1 MCHKATILARGWIA
15 GLLLSALAGSGIAS
29 AQTALRVGGGFPPDW
44 RRIGNS
50 AVELALASPAS
61 GPVDRVWFGGDGS
74 LVYVRT
80 RSGKVFET
88 SDFENWR
95 PSSAAPPPPGQDA
108 AVSSGSLPAGARAVR
123 ANPSSSPRLYAYGG
137 QVYRSDDG
145 GLSWAN
151 LTAYQRD
158 SIIGNGMTDLAV
170 SPRDADEVVVSNE
183 FGVWRSLDAG
193 VSWTGLNDALP
204 NLPARRFLGLPQGS
218 RGVRLI
224 AEDLAAIEW
233 APGEKQAWRPVR
245 DLQATQEILAHRALS
260 ESLGAEITAMSVAGD
275 VVYAG
280 ASDGRIW
287 VSLDRGRN
295 WRTPWQTEGGPVEGL
310 FTDPKDPRLALAA
323 LGADPRG
330 GTGQHVLRTLNAGQ
344 FWDDL
349 TSDLP
354 EAAAHGVTADRA
366 SGTVY
371 LATDRGVFFTRA
383 DLLSAGPATSWTAL
397 GGNLPAAPALDVR
410 LDPEGNQ
417 LFVLLQGYGIHAALA
432 PHRLGNLRL
441 VNAADFS
448 QRPAAP
454 GSLLSV
460 LGGRIQAARAG
471 ELSFPVLARSQTE
484 SQIQV
489 PFEAQGGS
497 IGLTVDAD
505 KGRVLLG
512 LPLQNVS
519 PAIFVDRD
527 GTPLV
532 LNADSGVLL
541 DAMNPARS
549 NARVQILSTGLGKVR
564 PDWPTGLAGPIEN
577 PPQVVAPLRAYLDRV
592 PVEVSRAVLAPGY
605 IGLYLVEVQLPSI
618 LNAGPAELYLE
629 AEGQSSNRV
638 RIYLEP

>member
-1 MCHKATILARGWIA
+1 MCHKATILGRGWVA
-15 GLLLSALAGSGIAS
+15 GLLLSALMAGSLAS
-29 AQTALRVGGGFPPDW
+29 AQTALPARNGFRPDW

-61 GPVDRVWFGGDGS
+61 GPADRVWFAGDGS
-74 LVYVRT
+74 LLYVRT
-80 RSGKVFET
+80 RSGKVFQT

-95 PSSAAPPPPGQDA
+95 PSSASPPPAERDA
-108 AVSSGSLPAGARAVR
+108 AVSSSSLPPGARAVP
-123 ANPSSSPRLYAYGG
+123 ANRSSSLRLYAYAG

-151 LTAYQRD
+151 LTAYQRE

-183 FGVWRSLDAG
+183 FGVWRSLDGG
-193 VSWTGLNDALP
+193 VSWAGLNDALP

-218 RGVRLI
+218 RGVRVI
-224 AEDLAAIEW
+224 AEDLGVIEW

-245 DLQATQEILAHRALS
+245 DPQVTQEIAPRRAFS
-260 ESLGAEITAMSVAGD
+260 ELLGTEITALSMAGD
-275 VVYAG
+275 MVYAG
-280 ASDGRIW
+280 ALDGRIW

-295 WRTPWQTEGGPVEGL
+295 WRTPWQTEGGPVEDL

-330 GTGQHVLRTLNAGQ
+330 GTGQQVLRTVNAGQ

-354 EAAAHGVTADRA
+354 EAAAHAVTADLS

-383 DLLSAGPATSWTAL
+383 DLLAAGPATSWTPLA
-397 GGNLPAAPALDVR
+397 GNLPAAPALDVK

-432 PHRLGNLRL
+432 PHRLGSLRL

-471 ELSFPVLARSQTE
+471 ELSFPVLAASQTE

-489 PFEAQGGS
+489 PFEARGRS
-497 IGLTVDAD
+497 IALAVEAGQ
-505 KGRVLLG
+505 GRVLLG

-541 DAMNPARS
+541 DAMNPARTNS
-549 NARVQILSTGLGKVR
+549 RVQILTTGLGKVR
-564 PDWPTGLAGPIEN
+564 PDWPTGLAAPIEN
-577 PPQVVAPLRAYLDRV
+577 PPQVVAPLRAYLDGA
-592 PVEVSRAVLAPGY
+592 PVEVTRAALASGY
-605 IGLYLVEVQLPSI
+605 IGLYLVEVQLPAI

-638 RIYLEP
+638 RIYIEP

>member
-1 MCHKATILARGWIA
+1 MCHKATILGRGWVA
-15 GLLLSALAGSGIAS
+15 GLLLSALMVGSLAS
-29 AQTALRVGGGFPPDW
+29 AQTALPARNGFRPDW

-61 GPVDRVWFGGDGS
+61 GPADRVWFAGDGS
-74 LVYVRT
+74 LLYVRT
-80 RSGKVFET
+80 RSGKVFQT

-95 PSSAAPPPPGQDA
+95 PGSASPPPAERDA
-108 AVSSGSLPAGARAVR
+108 AVSSSSLPPGARAVP
-123 ANPSSSPRLYAYGG
+123 ANRSSSLRLYAYAG

-151 LTAYQRD
+151 LTAYQRE

-183 FGVWRSLDAG
+183 FGVWRSLDGG
-193 VSWTGLNDALP
+193 VSWAGLNDALP

-218 RGVRLI
+218 RGVRVI
-224 AEDLAAIEW
+224 AEDLGVIEW

-245 DLQATQEILAHRALS
+245 DPQVTQEIAPRRAFS
-260 ESLGAEITAMSVAGD
+260 ELLGTEITALSMAGD
-275 VVYAG
+275 MVYAG
-280 ASDGRIW
+280 ALDGRIW

-295 WRTPWQTEGGPVEGL
+295 WRTPWQTEGGPVEDL

-330 GTGQHVLRTLNAGQ
+330 GTGQQVLRTVNAGQ

-354 EAAAHGVTADRA
+354 EAAAHAVTADLS

-383 DLLSAGPATSWTAL
+383 DLLAAGPATSWTPLA
-397 GGNLPAAPALDVR
+397 GNLPAAPALDVK

-471 ELSFPVLARSQTE
+471 ELSFPVLAASQTE

-489 PFEAQGGS
+489 PFEARGRS
-497 IGLTVDAD
+497 IALAVEAGQ
-505 KGRVLLG
+505 GRVLLG
-512 LPLQNVS
+512 LPLQHVS

-541 DAMNPARS
+541 DAMNPARTNS
-549 NARVQILSTGLGKVR
+549 RVQILTTGLGKVR
-564 PDWPTGLAGPIEN
+564 PDWPTGLAAPIEN
-577 PPQVVAPLRAYLDRV
+577 PPQVVAPLRAYLDGA
-592 PVEVSRAVLAPGY
+592 PVEVTRAALASGY
-605 IGLYLVEVQLPSI
+605 IGLYLVEVQLPAI

-638 RIYLEP
+638 RIYIEP

>member
-1 MCHKATILARGWIA
+1 MCHKATILGRGWVA
-15 GLLLSALAGSGIAS
+15 GLLLSALMAGSLAS
-29 AQTALRVGGGFPPDW
+29 AQTALPARNGFRPDW

-61 GPVDRVWFGGDGS
+61 GPADRVWFAGDGS
-74 LVYVRT
+74 LLYVRT
-80 RSGKVFET
+80 RSGKVFQT

-95 PSSAAPPPPGQDA
+95 PGSASPPPAERDA
-108 AVSSGSLPAGARAVR
+108 AVSSSSLPPGARAVP
-123 ANPSSSPRLYAYGG
+123 ANRSSSLRLYAYAG

-151 LTAYQRD
+151 LTAYQRE

-183 FGVWRSLDAG
+183 FGVWRSLDGG
-193 VSWTGLNDALP
+193 VSWAGLNDALP

-218 RGVRLI
+218 RGVRVI
-224 AEDLAAIEW
+224 AEDLGVIEW

-245 DLQATQEILAHRALS
+245 DPQVTQEIAARRAFS
-260 ESLGAEITAMSVAGD
+260 ELLGTEITALSMAGD
-275 VVYAG
+275 MVYAG
-280 ASDGRIW
+280 ALDGRIW

-295 WRTPWQTEGGPVEGL
+295 WRTPWQTEGGPVEDL

-330 GTGQHVLRTLNAGQ
+330 GTGQQVLRTVNAGQ

-354 EAAAHGVTADRA
+354 EAAAHAVTADLS

-383 DLLSAGPATSWTAL
+383 DLLAAGPATSWTPLA
-397 GGNLPAAPALDVR
+397 GNLPAAPALDVK

-432 PHRLGNLRL
+432 PHRLGSLRL

-471 ELSFPVLARSQTE
+471 ELSFPVLAASQTE

-489 PFEAQGGS
+489 PFEARGRS
-497 IGLTVDAD
+497 IALAVEAGQ
-505 KGRVLLG
+505 GRVLLG

-541 DAMNPARS
+541 DAMNPARTNS
-549 NARVQILSTGLGKVR
+549 RVQILTTGLGKVR
-564 PDWPTGLAGPIEN
+564 PDWPTGLAAPIEN
-577 PPQVVAPLRAYLDRV
+577 PPQVVAPLRAYLDGA
-592 PVEVSRAVLAPGY
+592 PVEVTRAALAPGY
-605 IGLYLVEVQLPSI
+605 IGLYLVEVQLPAI
-618 LNAGPAELYLE
+618 LNAGPAEIYLE

-638 RIYLEP
+638 RIYIEP

>member
-1 MCHKATILARGWIA
+1 MCHKATILGRGWVA
-15 GLLLSALAGSGIAS
+15 GLLLSALMAGSLAS
-29 AQTALRVGGGFPPDW
+29 AQTALPARNGFRPDW

-61 GPVDRVWFGGDGS
+61 GPADRVWFAGDGS
-74 LVYVRT
+74 LLYVRT
-80 RSGKVFET
+80 RSGKVFQT

-95 PSSAAPPPPGQDA
+95 PSSASPPPAERDA
-108 AVSSGSLPAGARAVR
+108 AVSSSSLPPGARAVP
-123 ANPSSSPRLYAYGG
+123 ANRSSSLRLYAYAG

-151 LTAYQRD
+151 LTAYQRE

-170 SPRDADEVVVSNE
+170 SPRDPDEVVVSNE
-183 FGVWRSLDAG
+183 FGVWRSLDGG
-193 VSWTGLNDALP
+193 VSWAGLNDALP

-218 RGVRLI
+218 RGVRVI
-224 AEDLAAIEW
+224 AEDLGVIEW

-245 DLQATQEILAHRALS
+245 DPQVTQEIAARRAFS
-260 ESLGAEITAMSVAGD
+260 ELLGTEITALSMAGD
-275 VVYAG
+275 MVYAG
-280 ASDGRIW
+280 ALDGRIW

-295 WRTPWQTEGGPVEGL
+295 WRTPWQTEGGPVEDL

-330 GTGQHVLRTLNAGQ
+330 GTGQQVLRTVNAGQ

-354 EAAAHGVTADRA
+354 EAAAHAVTADLS

-383 DLLSAGPATSWTAL
+383 DLLAAGPATSWTPLA
-397 GGNLPAAPALDVR
+397 GNLPAAPALDVK

-471 ELSFPVLARSQTE
+471 ELSFPVLAASQTE

-489 PFEAQGGS
+489 PFEARGRS
-497 IGLTVDAD
+497 IALAVEAGQ
-505 KGRVLLG
+505 GRVLLG

-541 DAMNPARS
+541 DAMNPARTNS
-549 NARVQILSTGLGKVR
+549 RVQILTTGLGKVR
-564 PDWPTGLAGPIEN
+564 PDWPTGLAAPIEN
-577 PPQVVAPLRAYLDRV
+577 PPQVVAPLRAYLDGA
-592 PVEVSRAVLAPGY
+592 PVEVTRAALAPGY
-605 IGLYLVEVQLPSI
+605 IGLYLVEVQLPAI

-638 RIYLEP
+638 RIYIEP

>member
-1 MCHKATILARGWIA
+1 MCHKATILGRGWVA
-15 GLLLSALAGSGIAS
+15 GLLLSALMAGGLAS
-29 AQTALRVGGGFPPDW
+29 AQTALPARNGFRPDW

-61 GPVDRVWFGGDGS
+61 GPADRVWFAGDGS
-74 LVYVRT
+74 LLYVRT
-80 RSGKVFET
+80 RSGKVFQT

-95 PSSAAPPPPGQDA
+95 PGSASPPPAERDA
-108 AVSSGSLPAGARAVR
+108 AVSSSSLPPGARAVP
-123 ANPSSSPRLYAYGG
+123 ANRSSSLRLYAYAG

-151 LTAYQRD
+151 LTAYQRE

-183 FGVWRSLDAG
+183 FGVWRSLDGG
-193 VSWTGLNDALP
+193 VSWAGLNDALP

-218 RGVRLI
+218 RGVRVI
-224 AEDLAAIEW
+224 AEDLGVIEW

-245 DLQATQEILAHRALS
+245 DPQVTQEIAPRRAFS
-260 ESLGAEITAMSVAGD
+260 ELLGTEITALSMAGD
-275 VVYAG
+275 MVYAG
-280 ASDGRIW
+280 ALDGRIW

-295 WRTPWQTEGGPVEGL
+295 WRTPWQTEGGPVEDL

-330 GTGQHVLRTLNAGQ
+330 GTGQQVLRTVNAGQ

-354 EAAAHGVTADRA
+354 EAAAHAVTADLS

-383 DLLSAGPATSWTAL
+383 DLLAAGPATSWTPLA
-397 GGNLPAAPALDVR
+397 GNLPAAPALDVK

-471 ELSFPVLARSQTE
+471 ELSFPVLAASQTE

-489 PFEAQGGS
+489 PFEARGRS
-497 IGLTVDAD
+497 IALAVEAGQ
-505 KGRVLLG
+505 GRVLLG

-541 DAMNPARS
+541 DAMNPARTNS
-549 NARVQILSTGLGKVR
+549 RVQILTTGLGKVR
-564 PDWPTGLAGPIEN
+564 PDWPTGLAAPIEN
-577 PPQVVAPLRAYLDRV
+577 PPQVVAPLRAYLDGA
-592 PVEVSRAVLAPGY
+592 PVEVTRAALASGY
-605 IGLYLVEVQLPSI
+605 IGLYLVEVQLPAI

-638 RIYLEP
+638 RIYIEP

>member
-1 MCHKATILARGWIA
+1 MCHKATILGRGWVA
-15 GLLLSALAGSGIAS
+15 GLLLSALMAGGLAS
-29 AQTALRVGGGFPPDW
+29 AQTALPARNGFRPDW

-61 GPVDRVWFGGDGS
+61 GPADRVWFAGDGS
-74 LVYVRT
+74 LLYVRT
-80 RSGKVFET
+80 RSGKVFQT

-95 PSSAAPPPPGQDA
+95 PSSASPPPAERDA
-108 AVSSGSLPAGARAVR
+108 AVSSSSLPPGARAVP
-123 ANPSSSPRLYAYGG
+123 ANRSSSLRLYAYAG

-151 LTAYQRD
+151 LTAYQRE

-183 FGVWRSLDAG
+183 FGVWRSLDGG
-193 VSWTGLNDALP
+193 VSWAGLNDALP

-218 RGVRLI
+218 RGVRVI
-224 AEDLAAIEW
+224 AEDLGVIEW

-245 DLQATQEILAHRALS
+245 DPQVTQEIAPRRAFS
-260 ESLGAEITAMSVAGD
+260 ELLGAEITALSMAGD
-275 VVYAG
+275 MVYAG
-280 ASDGRIW
+280 ALDGRIW

-295 WRTPWQTEGGPVEGL
+295 WRTPWQTEGGPVEDL

-330 GTGQHVLRTLNAGQ
+330 GTGQQVLRTVNAGQ

-354 EAAAHGVTADRA
+354 EAAAHAVTADLS

-383 DLLSAGPATSWTAL
+383 DLLAAGPATSWTPLA
-397 GGNLPAAPALDVR
+397 GNLPAAPALDVK

-471 ELSFPVLARSQTE
+471 ELSFPVLAASQTE

-489 PFEAQGGS
+489 PFEARGRS
-497 IGLTVDAD
+497 IALAVEAGQ
-505 KGRVLLG
+505 GRVLLG

-541 DAMNPARS
+541 DAMNPARTNS
-549 NARVQILSTGLGKVR
+549 RVQILTTGLGKVR
-564 PDWPTGLAGPIEN
+564 PDWPTGLAAPIEN
-577 PPQVVAPLRAYLDRV
+577 PPQVVAPLRAYLDGA
-592 PVEVSRAVLAPGY
+592 PVEVTRAALASGY
-605 IGLYLVEVQLPSI
+605 IGLYLVEVQLPAI

-638 RIYLEP
+638 RIYIEP

>member
-1 MCHKATILARGWIA
+1 MCHKATILDRGWVA
-15 GLLLSALAGSGIAS
+15 GLLLSALIAGGLAS
-29 AQTALRVGGGFPPDW
+29 AQTALPARNGFRPDW

-61 GPVDRVWFGGDGS
+61 GPADRVWFAGDGS
-74 LVYVRT
+74 LLYVRT
-80 RSGKVFET
+80 RSGKVFQT

-95 PSSAAPPPPGQDA
+95 PGSASPPPAERDA
-108 AVSSGSLPAGARAVR
+108 AVSSSSLPPGARAVP
-123 ANPSSSPRLYAYGG
+123 ANRSSSLRLYAYAG

-151 LTAYQRD
+151 LTAYQRE

-183 FGVWRSLDAG
+183 FGVWRSLDGG
-193 VSWTGLNDALP
+193 VSWAGLNDALP

-218 RGVRLI
+218 RGVRVI
-224 AEDLAAIEW
+224 AEDLGVIEW

-245 DLQATQEILAHRALS
+245 DPQVTQEIAARRAFS
-260 ESLGAEITAMSVAGD
+260 ELLGTEITALSMAGD
-275 VVYAG
+275 MVYAG
-280 ASDGRIW
+280 ALDGRIW

-295 WRTPWQTEGGPVEGL
+295 WRTPWQTEGGPVEDL

-330 GTGQHVLRTLNAGQ
+330 GTGQQVLRTVNAGQ

-354 EAAAHGVTADRA
+354 EAAAHAVTADLS

-383 DLLSAGPATSWTAL
+383 DLLAAGPATSWTPLA
-397 GGNLPAAPALDVR
+397 GNLPAAPALDVK

-432 PHRLGNLRL
+432 PHRLGSLRL

-471 ELSFPVLARSQTE
+471 ELSFPVLAASQTE

-489 PFEAQGGS
+489 PFEARGRS
-497 IGLTVDAD
+497 IALAVEAGQ
-505 KGRVLLG
+505 GRVLLG

-541 DAMNPARS
+541 DAMNPARTNS
-549 NARVQILSTGLGKVR
+549 RVQILTTGLGKVR
-564 PDWPTGLAGPIEN
+564 PDWPTGLAAPIEN
-577 PPQVVAPLRAYLDRV
+577 PPQVVAPLRAYLDGA
-592 PVEVSRAVLAPGY
+592 PVEVTRAALAPGY
-605 IGLYLVEVQLPSI
+605 IGLYLVEVQLPAI

-638 RIYLEP
+638 RIYIEP

>member
-1 MCHKATILARGWIA
+1 
-15 GLLLSALAGSGIAS
+15 
-29 AQTALRVGGGFPPDW
+29 V
-44 RRIGNS
+44 
-50 AVELALASPAS
+50 PAN
-61 GPVDRVWFGGDGS
+61 R
-74 LVYVRT
+74 
-80 RSGKVFET
+80 
-88 SDFENWR
+88 
-95 PSSAAPPPPGQDA
+95 
-108 AVSSGSLPAGARAVR
+108 
-123 ANPSSSPRLYAYGG
+123 SSSLRLYAYAG

-151 LTAYQRD
+151 LTAYQRE

-183 FGVWRSLDAG
+183 FGVWRSLDGG
-193 VSWTGLNDALP
+193 VSWAGLNDALP

-218 RGVRLI
+218 RGVRVI
-224 AEDLAAIEW
+224 AEDLGVIEW

-245 DLQATQEILAHRALS
+245 DPQVTQEIAPRRAFSDL
-260 ESLGAEITAMSVAGD
+260 LGTEITALSMAGD
-275 VVYAG
+275 MVYAG
-280 ASDGRIW
+280 ALDGRIW

-295 WRTPWQTEGGPVEGL
+295 WRTPWQTEGGPVEDL

-330 GTGQHVLRTLNAGQ
+330 GTGQQVLRTVNAGQ

-354 EAAAHGVTADRA
+354 EAAAHAVTADLS

-383 DLLSAGPATSWTAL
+383 DLLAAGPATSWTPLA
-397 GGNLPAAPALDVR
+397 GNLPAAPALDVK

-432 PHRLGNLRL
+432 PHRLGSLRL

-471 ELSFPVLARSQTE
+471 ELSFPVLAASQTE

-489 PFEAQGGS
+489 PFEARGRS
-497 IGLTVDAD
+497 IALAVEAGQ
-505 KGRVLLG
+505 GRVLLG

-541 DAMNPARS
+541 DAMNPARTNS
-549 NARVQILSTGLGKVR
+549 RVQILTTGLGKVR
-564 PDWPTGLAGPIEN
+564 PDWPTGLAAPIEN
-577 PPQVVAPLRAYLDRV
+577 PPQVVAPLRAYLDGA
-592 PVEVSRAVLAPGY
+592 PVEVTRAALAPGY
-605 IGLYLVEVQLPSI
+605 IGLYLVEVQLPAI

-638 RIYLEP
+638 RIYIEP